1 MLLDCVFVRIWRCV
15 LNSFIKFLY
24 NFSIKIKFYI
34 NVVFF
39 EVLFIFFV
47 FGNDFFYEVDS

>member
-1 MLLDCVFVRIWRCV
+1 MLLDCVFVRIWRC
-15 LNSFIKFLY
+15 FIKFLY